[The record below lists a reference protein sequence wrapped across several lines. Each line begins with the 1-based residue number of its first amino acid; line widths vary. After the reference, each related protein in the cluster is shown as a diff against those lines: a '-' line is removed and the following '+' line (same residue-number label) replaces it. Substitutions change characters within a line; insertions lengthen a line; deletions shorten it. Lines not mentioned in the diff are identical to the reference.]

1 MVFKVSASRFL
12 LHWDNL
18 ETEMHLLVLWVMSFF
33 TFGWSYPF
41 APNEIEPGPDFSV
54 FNLSLP
60 LTAYVECNQAGR
72 WSRKNLWTQRCVRA
86 VQELPSDHRH
96 GRFHGQS
103 PMDEFHLPKTT
114 SNEECKVTVDL
125 LGGRHEAE
133 GSWTGVR
140 GAAIELALSCTLKGD
155 LRLTRGGTTRTGQ
168 NNAIT
173 IRMVGTKW
181 TGVSELEDY
190 EFNSTS
196 AMTENQYQTQN
207 LSNSTS

>member
-1 MVFKVSASRFL
+1 
-12 LHWDNL
+12 
-18 ETEMHLLVLWVMSFF
+18 MHLLALCMTFF
-33 TFGWSYPF
+33 FAFGWSYPF
-41 APNEIEPGPDFSV
+41 APNEIVSGSDLSV
-54 FNLSLP
+54 YNLSLP
-60 LTAYVECNQAGR
+60 LTASVECNQAGR
-72 WSRKNLWTQRCVRA
+72 WSRRNLWTQRCVRA

-96 GRFHGQS
+96 GRFHRQA
-103 PMDEFHLPKTT
+103 PIDEFHLPKTT

-155 LRLTRGGTTRTGQ
+155 MRLTRGGTTRTGQ

-181 TGVSELEDY
+181 GGISEFEDY
-190 EFNSTS
+190 EFNTTS
-196 AMTENQYQTQN
+196 AISENESQTQS
-207 LSNSTS
+207 LWNSTR